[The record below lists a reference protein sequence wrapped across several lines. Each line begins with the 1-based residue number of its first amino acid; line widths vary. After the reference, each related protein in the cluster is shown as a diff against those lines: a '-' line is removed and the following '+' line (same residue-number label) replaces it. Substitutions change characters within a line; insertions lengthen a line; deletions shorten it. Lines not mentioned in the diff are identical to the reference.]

1 MMHDNTQ
8 TFIVIQSA
16 NNDLLLVKWDVKS
29 IHTVTHSA
37 HWHIMQT
44 STILKNAPYPVIKS
58 VCKSIKGQRHSNF
71 TLKQFEIFAI
81 VHFRV
86 CPTPIQQGITDQI
99 VR

>member
-29 IHTVTHSA
+29 IHTVTQSA

-44 STILKNAPYPVIKS
+44 STILKNAPYPVSI
-58 VCKSIKGQRHSNF
+58 KSIKGQRHSNF